1 MKLISKLRLFFV
13 LMLVLALSGAVL
25 SVWSARQAGY
35 FLERINLAHKV
46 YEANLQLS
54 NHTYQ
59 LFKQFGDALIV
70 GEPATGPNEKAMLI
84 SKIRGDIDRIRLLI
98 GQEIELV
105 GDEEIPELEELSRLE
120 LQIESLF
127 RELSEIALQ
136 PTGADIAGNWERLS
150 RILDGDIDKDFRARI
165 ESAVAEEAEEARETH
180 ILAQERLL
188 QFQGLSA
195 IFAAI
200 AAFTALL
207 GFVALR
213 RGVHRPIVKL
223 NEGARQL
230 SGGDLAHRIDVR
242 GRDEIAELADVL
254 NQLAERVEARERR
267 LTSSNEDLEQKV
279 ADRTARL
286 EHLLNDSQKAE
297 NNRKRLMAD
306 VSHELRT
313 PLTIIRGE
321 ADIALRGSKQPEDY
335 REALARV
342 REAATH
348 TARLVDDLLFVARS
362 EAGEAKL
369 TMREVDLLQMAN
381 GLVDE
386 KERAIPVLTSL
397 TAAPMQGDQD
407 RLQQVLLIL
416 LDNARHYGG
425 NAIEIQLHRDSANTY
440 SLTVADDGPGMTED
454 EKRQA
459 FDRFFR
465 GSDAARRYDLG
476 TGLGLP
482 VARSIIQAHGGE
494 ITLEDRPGGGL
505 MAAVTLPAKP
515 LLRAVS

>member
-1 MKLISKLRLFFV
+1 MKLIAKLRLFFV
-13 LMLVLALSGAVL
+13 LMLLLALSGAAI
-25 SVWSARQAGY
+25 SVWSARQASF

-70 GEPATGPNEKAMLI
+70 GEPASGPNEKAVLI
-84 SKIRGDIDRIRLLI
+84 SMIRGDIDRVRLLI
-98 GQEIELV
+98 GQEIDLV
-105 GDEEIPELEELSRLE
+105 GDEEIAELEELSKLE
-120 LQIESLF
+120 IQIENLF
-127 RELSEIALQ
+127 RELSEIKVH
-136 PTGADIAGNWERLS
+136 PSGADIAGNWERLS
-150 RILDGDIDKDFRARI
+150 TILDGEIDRDFRARI
-165 ESAVAEEAEEARETH
+165 EAAVAEEAEEARETH

-188 QFQGLSA
+188 LFQGLSA

-200 AAFTALL
+200 ATLAALL

-213 RGVHRPIVKL
+213 RGVHWPIVKL

-230 SGGDLAHRIDVR
+230 SSGDLSHRIDVR

-254 NQLAERVEARERR
+254 NVLAERVEARERR

-286 EHLLNDSQKAE
+286 EQLLTDSQKAE
-297 NNRKRLMAD
+297 SNRKRLMAD

-321 ADIALRGSKQPEDY
+321 ADIALRGTKEPEDY
-335 REALARV
+335 REALSRV

-348 TARLVDDLLFVARS
+348 TARLVDDLLFVARN
-362 EAGEAKL
+362 EAGEARL

-381 GLVDE
+381 GTVDANNS
-386 KERAIPVLTSL
+386 AIPVQTSL

-425 NAIEIQLHRDSANTY
+425 DAIEIQLHRDSANSY
-440 SLTVADDGPGMTED
+440 SLTVADDGPGMTAE
-454 EKRQA
+454 EKKQA

-482 VARSIIQAHGGE
+482 VARSIVQAHGGE
-494 ITLEDRPGGGL
+494 IMLEDRMGGGL
-505 MAAVTLPAKP
+505 KATVTLPAKP

>member
-1 MKLISKLRLFFV
+1 MKLTSKLRLFFI
-13 LMLVLALSGAVL
+13 LMLMLALSGTSL
-25 SVWSARQAGY
+25 SVWSARQAGFY
-35 FLERINLAHKV
+35 LERISLAHKV

-70 GEPATGPNEKAMLI
+70 GEPVTGPNEKVMLI
-84 SKIRGDIDRIRLLI
+84 SMIRGDIDRIRLLI

-105 GDEEIPELEELSRLE
+105 GEEEIEELEELSKLE
-120 LQIESLF
+120 VQIENLF
-127 RELSEIALQ
+127 RELSEITVQTSATDL
-136 PTGADIAGNWERLS
+136 ADNWDRLS
-150 RILDGDIDKDFRARI
+150 RILDGDIDRDFRARI

-180 ILAQERLL
+180 ILAQDNLL
-188 QFQGLSA
+188 LYQGLSA

-200 AAFTALL
+200 ASLTALI
-207 GFVALR
+207 GYVALR
-213 RGVHRPIVKL
+213 RGVHWPIVKL
-223 NEGARQL
+223 SEGARQL
-230 SGGDLAHRIDVR
+230 SSGDLSHRIDVR
-242 GRDEIAELADVL
+242 GRDEIAELAGVL
-254 NQLAERVEARERR
+254 NVLAERVEARERR

-286 EHLLNDSQKAE
+286 EHLLKDSKKAE

-321 ADIALRGSKQPEDY
+321 ADIALRGSKPPEDY
-335 REALARV
+335 REALTRV

-348 TARLVDDLLFVARS
+348 TAKLVDDLLFVARS
-362 EAGEAKL
+362 ESGEARL
-369 TMREVDLLQMAN
+369 TMREVDLLQMARS
-381 GLVDE
+381 LVDAKNTE
-386 KERAIPVLTSL
+386 IPVLTSL

-425 NAIEIQLHRDSANTY
+425 NAIEIQLHRDSAHTY
-440 SLTVADDGPGMTED
+440 SLTVADDGPGMTTE
-454 EKRQA
+454 EKKQA

-494 ITLEDRPGGGL
+494 ITLEDRSGGGL
-505 MAAVTLPAKP
+505 MATVTLPAKP